1 MKFACLAAA
10 AATALMIAAP
20 AAAADL
26 RVSPTPGPVVRISLI
41 GKTDAQ
47 VASEI
52 QAAATTVCEAA
63 SGPCVQT
70 AIRSANRQYAA
81 IKRSRDTV
89 VAKVEVL
96 REDRAT
102 VRVKIA
108 GRSLEQIDADIDAA
122 AKTVCK
128 AIGGADFR
136 GCVEKASRTA
146 KAQLRDMQVASAGDQ
161 FAAR

>member
-10 AATALMIAAP
+10 AAAALFALP

-26 RVSPTPGPVVRISLI
+26 RVSQTESPVVRINLI

-47 VASEI
+47 VSSEI
-52 QAAATTVCEAA
+52 KAAASTVCGAE
-63 SGPCVQT
+63 GGLCVQT
-70 AIRSANRQYAA
+70 AIRNANRQYAA
-81 IKRSRDTV
+81 IKKSRDAVTT
-89 VAKVEVL
+89 KVEVI

-108 GRSLEQIDADIDAA
+108 GRSLEQINADIDSA

-128 AIGGADFR
+128 AVGSADFR
-136 GCVEKASRTA
+136 TCVERAARNA
-146 KAQLRDMQVASAGDQ
+146 KTQLRDMQVASAGE

>member
-10 AATALMIAAP
+10 AAAVLIAAP

-26 RVSPTPGPVVRISLI
+26 RVSRTESPVVRINLI

-47 VASEI
+47 VMSEI

-63 SGPCVQT
+63 GGPCVQT
-70 AIRSANRQYAA
+70 AVRNANRQYAA
-81 IKRSRDTV
+81 IKRSRDPV

-96 REDRAT
+96 REDRAS
-102 VRVKIA
+102 VRVKVA

-128 AIGGADFR
+128 AIGGADYR
-136 GCVEKASRTA
+136 GCVEKAARTA
-146 KAQLRDMQVASAGDQ
+146 KAQLRDLQVASNDQ
-161 FAAR
+161 IATR

>member
-10 AATALMIAAP
+10 AAAALIAAP

-26 RVSPTPGPVVRISLI
+26 RVSPTPSPVVRISLI

-47 VASEI
+47 VQSEI
-52 QAAATTVCEAA
+52 QAAAATVCDAA
-63 SGPCVQT
+63 GGPCVQT
-70 AIRSANRQYAA
+70 AIRNANRQYAA
-81 IKRSRDTV
+81 IKRSRDAV
-89 VAKVEVL
+89 VHKVEVL
-96 REDRAT
+96 REDRAS

-108 GRSLEQIDADIDAA
+108 GRSIEQIDADIDAA

-136 GCVEKASRTA
+136 GCVDKAARSA

>member
-1 MKFACLAAA
+1 MKFAFLAAA
-10 AATALMIAAP
+10 VAMIAVP

-26 RVSPTPGPVVRISLI
+26 RVSPTPSPVVRISLI

-47 VASEI
+47 VVSEI
-52 QAAATTVCEAA
+52 EAAAATVCATA
-63 SGPCVQT
+63 GGPCVQAAT
-70 AIRSANRQYAA
+70 RNANRQYAA
-81 IKRSRDTV
+81 IKRARDAGTT
-89 VAKVEVL
+89 KVEVL

-108 GRSLEQIDADIDAA
+108 GRSMEQIDADIDAA

-128 AIGGADFR
+128 AIGGSDFR
-136 GCVEKASRTA
+136 GCVDKAARSA

>member
-1 MKFACLAAA
+1 MKFACFAAA
-10 AATALMIAAP
+10 AAAALFAMP

-26 RVSPTPGPVVRISLI
+26 RVSPNPSPVVRISLI

-47 VASEI
+47 VVAEI
-52 QAAATTVCEAA
+52 KAAAGTVCGAEG
-63 SGPCVQT
+63 GPCVQSAT
-70 AIRSANRQYAA
+70 RNANRQYAA
-81 IKRSRDTV
+81 IKRTRDAGAT
-89 VAKVEVL
+89 KVEVL

-108 GRSLEQIDADIDAA
+108 GRSIEQINADIDAA

-128 AIGGADFR
+128 ALGTADYR
-136 GCVEKASRTA
+136 GCVDKAARSA
-146 KAQLRDMQVASAGDQ
+146 KTQLREMQVATAGDQ